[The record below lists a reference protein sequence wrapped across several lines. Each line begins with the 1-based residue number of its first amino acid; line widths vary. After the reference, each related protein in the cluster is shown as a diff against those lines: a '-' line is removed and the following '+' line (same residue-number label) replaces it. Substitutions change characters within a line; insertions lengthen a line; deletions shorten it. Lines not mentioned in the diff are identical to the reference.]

1 MSLERPSF
9 RRVPGPDAR
18 PNRVTDSRLDFL
30 DALRLLAL
38 GLLILYHVGMY
49 YVTWDWHLK
58 SPFASTALEPW
69 MRLVN
74 PWRMSLLFV
83 VSGAVTAI
91 LLRRD
96 APGWLGFRL
105 RRLGFPLVAGVLVIV
120 PPQSYW
126 QVIQQMGYDGSYLE
140 FLPLYLGG
148 HGDFC
153 KPTGPCL
160 TLPTWNHLWFLPYL
174 MVYTLVLWASVRVA
188 PLWLERAGQRLSG
201 TLSVLSL
208 LVAPWLVLATG
219 RLALRP
225 WFDVTHAL
233 VDDPLAHAQYLP
245 AFLAGAILAST
256 PGAWSAIARFR
267 VAALLVALGSW
278 MLLLSAP
285 GVPAPLQRMVYAAQ
299 QWGGVMAVLGFAW
312 VHLNRPNPWLRG
324 LAVRIFAV
332 YVLHQTL
339 IILLAVALRP
349 LALQPIAE
357 GPLLVVGTVTCALAL
372 VRICEAIRP
381 LRPWL
386 GLPSA

>member
-1 MSLERPSF
+1 MSSRA
-9 RRVPGPDAR
+9 GPPAIEGSSG
-18 PNRVTDSRLDFL
+18 NHARLDFL

-38 GLLILYHVGMY
+38 GVLIAYHVGMY

-58 SPFASTALEPW
+58 SPFANTVLEPW

-74 PWRMSLLFV
+74 PWRMSLLFLI
-83 VSGAVTAI
+83 SGAVTAI
-91 LLRRD
+91 LMERGV
-96 APGWLGFRL
+96 PEWLGVRL
-105 RRLGFPLVAGVLVIV
+105 MRLGLPLVAGVLVIV

-126 QVIQQMGYDGSYLE
+126 QVVEQMGYGGSYLE

-153 KPTGPCL
+153 KPAGPCL

-188 PLWLERAGQRLSG
+188 PRWLDWAGHQLSG
-201 TLSVLSL
+201 TLSFLSL
-208 LVAPWLVLATG
+208 LVVPWLVLAVS

-256 PGAWSAIARFR
+256 PGAWPAIARLR
-267 VAALLVALGSW
+267 VTALLVALVAW
-278 MLLLSAP
+278 VVLLSAQDMP
-285 GVPAPLQRMVYAAQ
+285 VPLLRTVYAAQ
-299 QWGGVMAVLGFAW
+299 QWGGVIAVLGFGW
-312 VHLNRPNPWLRG
+312 VHLSRPAAWLRG
-324 LAVRIFAV
+324 LTRRIFAV

-349 LALQPIAE
+349 LALQPSAE
-357 GPLLVVGTVTCALAL
+357 GPLLIVCTVLSALAL
-372 VRICEAIRP
+372 VRLCEAVEP

-386 GLPSA
+386 GLPRA

>member
-1 MSLERPSF
+1 MSSPADPPVTAWPS
-9 RRVPGPDAR
+9 G
-18 PNRVTDSRLDFL
+18 TDGRLHFL

-38 GLLILYHVGMY
+38 GVLILYHVGMY

-58 SPFASTALEPW
+58 SPFATAALEPW

-74 PWRMSLLFV
+74 PWRMSLLFLI
-83 VSGAVTAI
+83 SGAVTAI
-91 LLRRD
+91 LLQRGT
-96 APGWLGFRL
+96 PGWLGGRL
-105 RRLGFPLVAGVLVIV
+105 RQLGLPLLAGVLVIV

-126 QVIQQMGYDGSYLE
+126 QVVEQMGYGGSYLE

-153 KPTGPCL
+153 KPAGPCL
-160 TLPTWNHLWFLPYL
+160 ILPTWNHLWFLPYL
-174 MVYTLVLWASVRVA
+174 MEYTLVLWASVRAA
-188 PLWLERAGQRLSG
+188 PRWLERAGQRLSG
-201 TLSVLSL
+201 TLSLSFLSL
-208 LVAPWLVLATG
+208 LVAPWLVLAAS

-256 PGAWSAIARFR
+256 PGAWPAIARLR
-267 VAALLVALGSW
+267 VTALLITLGTW
-278 MLLLSAP
+278 LLLVSTQGLP
-285 GVPAPLQRMVYAAQ
+285 VPLLRTAYAAQ
-299 QWGGVMAVLGFAW
+299 QWAGVIAVLGFGW
-312 VHLNRPNPWLRG
+312 VHLSRPQAWLRG
-324 LAVRIFAV
+324 LTSRIFAV

-349 LALQPIAE
+349 LALQPAIE
-357 GPLLVVGTVTCALAL
+357 GPLMIFGTVLSALAL
-372 VRICEAIRP
+372 VRLCETVKP

-386 GLPSA
+386 GVPRD

>member
-1 MSLERPSF
+1 MSSRAGPPAAEGPS
-9 RRVPGPDAR
+9 GPDA
-18 PNRVTDSRLDFL
+18 RLDFL

-38 GLLILYHVGMY
+38 GLLIVHHVGMY

-74 PWRMSLLFV
+74 PWRMSLLFLI
-83 VSGAVTAI
+83 SGAVTAI
-91 LLRRD
+91 LLQRGV
-96 APGWLGFRL
+96 PGWLGV
-105 RRLGFPLVAGVLVIV
+105 RLGRLGLPLLAGVLVIV

-126 QVIQQMGYDGSYLE
+126 QVVEQMGYGGSYLE

-153 KPTGPCL
+153 KPAGTCL

-174 MVYTLVLWASVRVA
+174 MVYTLALWASVRAA
-188 PLWLERAGQRLSG
+188 PRWLERAGHRLSG
-201 TLSVLSL
+201 TLSFSSL
-208 LVAPWLVLATG
+208 LVAPWLVLATS
-219 RLALRP
+219 RVALRP
-225 WFDVTHAL
+225 WFEVTHAL

-256 PGAWSAIARFR
+256 PGAWPAIARLR
-267 VAALLVALGSW
+267 VTALLVTLGAW
-278 MLLLSAP
+278 LLLVSAP
-285 GVPAPLQRMVYAAQ
+285 GVPVPLLSTAYAAQ
-299 QWGGVMAVLGFAW
+299 QWGGVIAVLGFGW
-312 VHLNRPNPWLRG
+312 VYLSRPKARVRG
-324 LAVRIFAV
+324 LASRIFAV

-349 LALQPIAE
+349 LALQPPAE
-357 GPLLVVGTVTCALAL
+357 GPLLIVGTVLSALAL
-372 VRICEAIRP
+372 VRLCEAVKP

-386 GLPSA
+386 GLPRA

>member
-1 MSLERPSF
+1 
-9 RRVPGPDAR
+9 
-18 PNRVTDSRLDFL
+18 
-30 DALRLLAL
+30 LLAL

-126 QVIQQMGYDGSYLE
+126 EVIQQMGYDGSYLE

-160 TLPTWNHLWFLPYL
+160 TLPTWNHL
-174 MVYTLVLWASVRVA
+174 
-188 PLWLERAGQRLSG
+188 
-201 TLSVLSL
+201 
-208 LVAPWLVLATG
+208 
-219 RLALRP
+219 
-225 WFDVTHAL
+225 
-233 VDDPLAHAQYLP
+233 
-245 AFLAGAILAST
+245 
-256 PGAWSAIARFR
+256 
-267 VAALLVALGSW
+267 
-278 MLLLSAP
+278 
-285 GVPAPLQRMVYAAQ
+285 
-299 QWGGVMAVLGFAW
+299 
-312 VHLNRPNPWLRG
+312 
-324 LAVRIFAV
+324 
-332 YVLHQTL
+332 
-339 IILLAVALRP
+339 
-349 LALQPIAE
+349 
-357 GPLLVVGTVTCALAL
+357 
-372 VRICEAIRP
+372 
-381 LRPWL
+381 
-386 GLPSA
+386 